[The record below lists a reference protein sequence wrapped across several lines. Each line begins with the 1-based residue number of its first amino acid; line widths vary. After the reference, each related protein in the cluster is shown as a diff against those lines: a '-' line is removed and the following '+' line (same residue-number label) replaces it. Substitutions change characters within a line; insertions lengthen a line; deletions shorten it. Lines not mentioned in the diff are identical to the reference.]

1 MKAVVLPP
9 PTNLDLLTPPGLIVD
24 RPLVPPAAHD
34 VSTDESVAAGK
45 EAAAAAPGQVAD
57 LCELIKSRLT
67 TLVLVT
73 TLAGFY
79 LGWSGPANYLLLFNA
94 LFGTALVAAGAAAL
108 NELIERDIDATMRRT
123 QDRPLPSGRMS
134 PNTAL
139 LIGFGLAV
147 TGLVWLFFFV
157 NILSSALA
165 ALTMGTYL
173 FAYTPLKRVTT
184 LNTLVGA
191 IPGAL
196 PPMIGW
202 AAARGS
208 VDTGAWVLFAIL
220 FFWQMPHFL
229 AIAWMYRED
238 YARAGFVMLPH
249 LDETG
254 ASTGRQAVNY
264 SFALLLVSM
273 LPSLVGMA
281 GRVYFFGAFLLG
293 AGVVYY
299 AVRMQLQPDRASARR
314 LFFASIIYLPLL
326 LALLSLGKLPVVTVL
341 PTP

>member
-1 MKAVVLPP
+1 MKSAVLPVP
-9 PTNLDLLTPPGLIVD
+9 SAVEPLTPPGLMVD
-24 RPLVPPAAHD
+24 CALVTPAAEPPPIEPLIAEK
-34 VSTDESVAAGK
+34 TAAT
-45 EAAAAAPGQVAD
+45 PGAVAD
-57 LCELIKSRLT
+57 FCELIKSRLIA
-67 TLVLVT
+67 LSLAT

-79 LGWSGPANYLLLFNA
+79 LGWTGPMHYALMLNA

-108 NELIERDIDATMRRT
+108 NELIERDADAAMHRT
-123 QDRPLPSGRMS
+123 QDRPLPSGRMG

-147 TGLVWLFFFV
+147 TGLAWLLLLV
-157 NILSSALA
+157 NVLSSALA
-165 ALTMGTYL
+165 ALTLGTYL
-173 FAYTPLKRVTT
+173 FAYTPLKRITT

-196 PPMIGW
+196 PPVIGW

-208 VDTGAWVLFAIL
+208 LDAGGWMLFAIM

-238 YARAGFVMLPH
+238 YARGGFVMLSH
-249 LDETG
+249 LDEDG

-273 LPSLVGMA
+273 IPSLLGMA
-281 GRVYFFGAFLLG
+281 GRAYFFGAFVLG
-293 AGVVYY
+293 LGMVYC
-299 AVRMQLQPDRASARR
+299 AVRMQLRTDRASARR

-326 LALLSLGKLPVVTVL
+326 LALLCLSKLPAALV

>member
-1 MKAVVLPP
+1 MKAAVLREIPAFEP
-9 PTNLDLLTPPGLIVD
+9 LTPPGPMVD
-24 RPLVPPAAHD
+24 GAPVTPAADPPPAD
-34 VSTDESVAAGK
+34 TL
-45 EAAAAAPGQVAD
+45 AAAKVAGPGLVAD
-57 LCELIKSRLT
+57 LCELVKSRLT
-67 TLVLVT
+67 ALVLVT

-79 LGWSGPANYLLLFNA
+79 LGWNGPMAYLLMFHA
-94 LFGTALVAAGAAAL
+94 LLGTALVAAGAAAL

-123 QDRPLPSGRMS
+123 QDRPLPSGRMG

-147 TGLVWLFFFV
+147 VGLAWLLLFV
-157 NILSSALA
+157 NVLSSALA

-202 AAARGS
+202 AAARGT
-208 VDTGAWVLFAIL
+208 VDAGAWVLFAIL

-229 AIAWMYRED
+229 AIAWLYRED
-238 YARAGFVMLPH
+238 YARAGFVMLPN

-264 SFALLLVSM
+264 AFALLLVSM
-273 LPSLVGMA
+273 VPSLLGMA
-281 GRVYFFGAFLLG
+281 GRTYFFGAFLLG
-293 AGVVYY
+293 LGVVYY
-299 AVRMQLQPDRASARR
+299 SVRMQLHPDRGSARR

-326 LALLSLGKLPVVTVL
+326 LALLSLSKLPVLAVL
-341 PTP
+341 PR

>member
-1 MKAVVLPP
+1 MKAAVLPVP
-9 PTNLDLLTPPGLIVD
+9 PAVEPLTPPGLMVD
-24 RPLVPPAAHD
+24 CALVTPAANPPPADPLA
-34 VSTDESVAAGK
+34 VAK
-45 EAAAAAPGQVAD
+45 EAVVPGLVAD
-57 LCELIKSRLT
+57 FCELVKSRLIA
-67 TLVLVT
+67 LSLAT

-79 LGWSGPANYLLLFNA
+79 LGWTGPMNYALMFNA

-108 NELIERDIDATMRRT
+108 NELIERDADAAMHRT
-123 QDRPLPSGRMS
+123 RDRPLPSGRMG

-147 TGLVWLFFFV
+147 AGLAWLLAFV
-157 NILSSALA
+157 NVLGSALA
-165 ALTMGTYL
+165 ALTLGTYL

-196 PPMIGW
+196 PPVIGW
-202 AAARGS
+202 AAARGTL
-208 VDTGAWVLFAIL
+208 DAGGWVLFAIM
-220 FFWQMPHFL
+220 FCWQMPHFL

-238 YARAGFVMLPH
+238 YARGGFVMLPH

-264 SFALLLVSM
+264 AFALLLVSM
-273 LPSLVGMA
+273 VPSLAGMA
-281 GRVYFFGAFLLG
+281 GRTYFFGAFALG
-293 AGVVYY
+293 LGLVYC
-299 AVRMQLQPDRASARR
+299 ALRMQWRTDRASARR

-326 LALLSLGKLPVVTVL
+326 LALLCLSKLPPAAL
-341 PTP
+341 TPP

>member
-1 MKAVVLPP
+1 MKSVALPP
-9 PTNLDLLTPPGLIVD
+9 PSDLEPLTPPGLMVD
-24 RPLVPPAAHD
+24 RALVPTAADDVPAD
-34 VSTDESVAAGK
+34 GIVAGK
-45 EAAAAAPGQVAD
+45 AAAAPGLVAD
-57 LCELIKSRLT
+57 FCELVKSRLI
-67 TLVLVT
+67 TLSLAT

-79 LGWSGPANYLLLFNA
+79 LGWSGPMHYALLFNV
-94 LFGTALVAAGAAAL
+94 LFGTACVAAGAAAL
-108 NELIERDIDATMRRT
+108 NELIERDIDALMRRT
-123 QDRPLPSGRMS
+123 HDRPLPSGRMG

-147 TGLVWLFFFV
+147 TGLAWLLLMV
-157 NILSSALA
+157 NVLSSALA
-165 ALTMGTYL
+165 ALTIGTYL

-196 PPMIGW
+196 PPVIGW

-208 VDTGAWVLFAIL
+208 LDAGAWVLFAIM

-238 YARAGFVMLPH
+238 YARAGFVMLPN

-264 SFALLLVSM
+264 AFGLLLVSM
-273 LPSLVGMA
+273 LPSLLGMA
-281 GRVYFFGAFLLG
+281 GRPYFFGAFLLG
-293 AGVVYY
+293 LGMVYY
-299 AVRMQLQPDRASARR
+299 AVRMQLQPDRSSARG

-326 LALLSLGKLPVVTVL
+326 LGILSLSKLPSINVTPL
-341 PTP
+341 